1 MVVRGN
7 EGFQFLLHKW
17 TRNVTPLLAVDLAE
31 EEGSV
36 TSYLSSATLQLFINL
51 QKGCA
56 KVGSL
61 VKKWAVT
68 PGRNKGQRGNK

>member
-1 MVVRGN
+1 
-7 EGFQFLLHKW
+7 
-17 TRNVTPLLAVDLAE
+17 LAVDLAE